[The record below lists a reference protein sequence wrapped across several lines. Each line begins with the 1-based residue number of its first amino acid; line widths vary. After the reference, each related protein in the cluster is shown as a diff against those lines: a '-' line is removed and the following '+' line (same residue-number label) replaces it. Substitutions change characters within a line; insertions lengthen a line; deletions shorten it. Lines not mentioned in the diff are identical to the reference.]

1 VIEPEGVDITE
12 LPVVVFKY
20 VEGDQ
25 LYVWAP
31 DAVSV
36 FDWPVQTEGVAGLMV
51 MFGKA

>member
-1 VIEPEGVDITE
+1 VIEPVGVDITE

-36 FDWPVQTEGVAGLMV
+36 FDCPRHTAGVDGLMV
-51 MFGKA
+51 ILGKA